1 MGAQEVIAFIV
12 AGVVML
18 WAFNAAAFAF
28 SGGSS
33 SGLHEV
39 APPPKEPTMPD
50 PAKVAA
56 RDRRRR
62 RMYQGLLYLVS
73 FGVMAAFAG
82 LLIGTFTG

>member
-1 MGAQEVIAFIV
+1 MGVEEVVAFVV
-12 AGVVML
+12 AAVVML

-28 SGGSS
+28 SGSAR
-33 SGLHEV
+33 SGLHEL

-50 PAKVAA
+50 PAKLEA

-82 LLIGTFTG
+82 LLIGTFTA